1 MANNRLRLD
10 FSLSTTTERI
20 NFLNTYLTQEQFVK
34 DPPNEEELDMM
45 GKYILWGKD
54 PVTGKNGKQMGLQLE
69 TRHGTW
75 DDEPVDS
82 LDALLEQPTF
92 SET

>member
-1 MANNRLRLD
+1 M
-10 FSLSTTTERI
+10 
-20 NFLNTYLTQEQFVK
+20 K

-54 PVTGKNGKQMGLQLE
+54 PITGKNGKQMGLQLE

-92 SET
+92 SETQLSALGST